1 MDFNVILEELQFR
14 AVRSSGPGG
23 QHVNKT
29 SSKVELRF
37 DLMASEGLSE
47 EEKERLLSKSEL
59 RLTSKGI
66 LVLQSG
72 ESRSQHRNKKIVM
85 QRLQELLTEYLVV
98 PKARKP
104 SKPSKKTIEKRLDQK
119 KQHSQKKANRKPPKL
134 PG

>member
-47 EEKERLLSKSEL
+47 EEKEGLLSKSEL

>member
-47 EEKERLLSKSEL
+47 EEKERLMSKSEL
-59 RLTSKGI
+59 RLTFKGI
-66 LVLQSG
+66 LVLHSG

>member
-1 MDFNVILEELQFR
+1 MDFNVISEELQFR